1 MAGELT
7 SYVKLVL
14 RLSCDDLDEVVRV
27 QSDAGRDDL
36 VASGVSEDI
45 VRPEEGDTDL
55 PPLVKHALACYV
67 AAHFDRDD
75 PKESERWWLA
85 YERLRARLAMDGR
98 YREGAR
104 A

>member
-1 MAGELT
+1 MAGELA

-14 RLSCDDLDEVVRV
+14 RLSCDDL
-27 QSDAGRDDL
+27 
-36 VASGVSEDI
+36 VASGVSAAA
-45 VRPEEGDTDL
+45 VRPEGGDAEL
-55 PPLVKHALACYV
+55 PPLVEHALACYV

-98 YREGAR
+98 YREGAGE
-104 A
+104 